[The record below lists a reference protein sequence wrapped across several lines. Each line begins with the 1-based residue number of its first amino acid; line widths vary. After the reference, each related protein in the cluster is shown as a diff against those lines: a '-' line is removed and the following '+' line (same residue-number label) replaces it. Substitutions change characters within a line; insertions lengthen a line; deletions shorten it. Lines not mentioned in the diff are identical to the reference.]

1 MKKLFPEA
9 IVLFFMRLCF
19 FLLISISFLSN
30 KATSQAVIGRD
41 VLQKLINKQDDTLR
55 IFNFWASWCKPCV
68 QELPYFEELNATNNT
83 KKQKL
88 YLISLD
94 FPENIKRKLVPFIKN
109 KGIHSEVIVFDGGN
123 PNVWISEIDTSW
135 SGSIP
140 ATLLSF
146 QGRKQFQ
153 EASFDSTEQLQEFI
167 QNFINRFKS

>member
-1 MKKLFPEA
+1 
-9 IVLFFMRLCF
+9 MRLNLFIVIVCCC
-19 FLLISISFLSN
+19 LSE
-30 KATSQAVIGRD
+30 KAVTQAVIGREG
-41 VLQKLINKQDDTLR
+41 LQKLINKQDDTLR

-94 FPENIKRKLVPFIKN
+94 FPENIKRKLAPFIKN

-146 QGRKQFQ
+146 QGKKQFQ
-153 EASFDSTEQLQEFI
+153 EASFDSTDQLQEFI

>member
-1 MKKLFPEA
+1 
-9 IVLFFMRLCF
+9 MRLP
-19 FLLISISFLSN
+19 LIILISMCFLSE
-30 KATSQAVIGRD
+30 KAISQAVIGRD

-68 QELPYFEELNATNNT
+68 QELPYFEQLNSVNQT

-109 KGIHSEVIVFDGGN
+109 KGIQSEVIVFDGGN
-123 PNVWISEIDTSW
+123 PNVWISEIDSSW
-135 SGSIP
+135 SGAIP

-153 EASFDSTEQLQEFI
+153 EASFDSTEQLKEFI

>member
-1 MKKLFPEA
+1 M
-9 IVLFFMRLCF
+9 
-19 FLLISISFLSN
+19 
-30 KATSQAVIGRD
+30 
-41 VLQKLINKQDDTLR
+41 
-55 IFNFWASWCKPCV
+55 
-68 QELPYFEELNATNNT
+68 
-83 KKQKL
+83 
-88 YLISLD
+88 ISLD